1 MSAAGGNNDGGEIQP
16 GPLISQR
23 SEQRELE
30 NNTE

>member
-1 MSAAGGNNDGGEIQP
+1 MSAATGNNGRGEIEP

>member
-1 MSAAGGNNDGGEIQP
+1 MSAAGGNNDGGVTQR